1 MKLKQKIIAIL
12 RFLITCL
19 VFILKR
25 IPAWLAAVITV
36 VILGVTFQTQNVISR
51 LSNLGTDIGFGER
64 LSMTGYDITHLGSLY
79 GIFIAI
85 ALAIAFLASGF
96 LFRFTKFGRSIIYP
110 IAGGL
115 AILVML
121 LLMKQAFF
129 DVHIIAGA
137 RDSLGIA
144 LQILAGATGGW
155 VFAHLTRHLVKAKT
169 A

>member
-1 MKLKQKIIAIL
+1 MN
-12 RFLITCL
+12 
-19 VFILKR
+19 VLKR
-25 IPAWLAAVITV
+25 IGSWLAAVIIA
-36 VILGVTFQTQNVISR
+36 VILGVTLQTQNIIAR
-51 LSNLGTDIGFGER
+51 LGNLGADIGLSER
-64 LSMTGYDITHLGSLY
+64 LSMTAYDIVHLGSLY

-85 ALAIAFLASGF
+85 ALGVAFLASGF

-121 LLMKQAFF
+121 LLMKRAFF

-155 VFAHLTRHLVKAKT
+155 IFAHLTRHLVKAKT

>member
-1 MKLKQKIIAIL
+1 MN
-12 RFLITCL
+12 
-19 VFILKR
+19 VLKR
-25 IPAWLAAVITV
+25 IGSWLAAVIIA
-36 VILGVTFQTQNVISR
+36 VILGVTLQTQNIIAR
-51 LSNLGTDIGFGER
+51 LGNLGADIGLSER
-64 LSMTGYDITHLGSLY
+64 LSMTAYDIVHLGSLY

-85 ALAIAFLASGF
+85 ALGVAFLASGF

-110 IAGGL
+110 VAGGL

-121 LLMKQAFF
+121 LLMKRAFF

-137 RDSLGIA
+137 RDSFGIA

-155 VFAHLTRHLVKAKT
+155 IFAHLTRHLVKAKT

>member
-1 MKLKQKIIAIL
+1 MN
-12 RFLITCL
+12 
-19 VFILKR
+19 VLKR
-25 IPAWLAAVITV
+25 IGSWLAAVIIA
-36 VILGVTFQTQNVISR
+36 VILGVTLQTQNIIAR
-51 LSNLGTDIGFGER
+51 LGNLGADIGLSER
-64 LSMTGYDITHLGSLY
+64 LSMTVYDIIHLGSLY

-85 ALAIAFLASGF
+85 ALGVAFLASGF

-110 IAGGL
+110 VAGGL

-121 LLMKQAFF
+121 LLMKRAFF

-137 RDSLGIA
+137 RDSFGIA

-155 VFAHLTRHLVKAKT
+155 IFAHLTRHLVKAKT

>member
-1 MKLKQKIIAIL
+1 MN
-12 RFLITCL
+12 
-19 VFILKR
+19 VLKR
-25 IPAWLAAVITV
+25 IGSWLAAVIIA
-36 VILGVTFQTQNVISR
+36 VILGVTLQTQNIIAR
-51 LSNLGTDIGFGER
+51 LGNLGADIGLSER
-64 LSMTGYDITHLGSLY
+64 LSMTVYDIIHLGSLY

-85 ALAIAFLASGF
+85 ALGVAFLASGF

-121 LLMKQAFF
+121 LLMKRAFF

-137 RDSLGIA
+137 RDSFGIA
-144 LQILAGATGGW
+144 LQILSGAIGGW
-155 VFAHLTRHLVKAKT
+155 IFAQLTRHLVKAKT